1 MKQTGLRI
9 LLFGASGMVGQGV
22 LRECLRDPEVTE
34 VVTIGRTAI
43 PIDDPKG
50 RNIVHADL
58 LNYSDIENELS
69 DFDACF
75 FCLGVTAAGLS
86 EKEYRRISFD
96 ITLCVARVLA
106 RLNPEMVFTYVSGA
120 GTDSTGAG
128 RVMWARIK
136 GQTENALLALPFNG
150 YMMRPG
156 IIQPLDGIRSKTPS
170 YRLFYSVLGPLL
182 PLLRKLLPAHILT
195 TAQMGTAMLN
205 LCKRGYAKR
214 LLETRDIAAIA

>member
-1 MKQTGLRI
+1 
-9 LLFGASGMVGQGV
+9 
-22 LRECLRDPEVTE
+22 
-34 VVTIGRTAI
+34 
-43 PIDDPKG
+43 
-50 RNIVHADL
+50 
-58 LNYSDIENELS
+58 
-69 DFDACF
+69 
-75 FCLGVTAAGLS
+75 
-86 EKEYRRISFD
+86 
-96 ITLCVARVLA
+96 
-106 RLNPEMVFTYVSGA
+106 MVFTYVSGA